1 MPRIKLLKSG
11 DISEDSIQK
20 TVISWARLQPGL
32 KNLVIHIPNEGKRTP
47 RYGSHLK
54 SIGLLPGVWDL
65 LITTAKHGYI
75 GAWIELK
82 SANGRLSPAQVA
94 FGKVMEQQ
102 NYYMAV
108 CCSIDSAIKKIEWY
122 YNGS

>member
-20 TVISWARLQPGL
+20 SVVHWARLQPGL
-32 KNLVIHIPNEGKRTP
+32 RDLLLHVPNEGKRTP
-47 RYGSHLK
+47 QYGWRLK

-65 LITTAKHGYI
+65 FIACGRQGYI

-82 SANGRLSPAQVA
+82 SANGRLTPEQVV
-94 FGKVMEQQ
+94 FGNNMEQQ
-102 NYYMAV
+102 GYFTAV
-108 CCSIDSAIKKIEWY
+108 CYSIESAINTIQWY
-122 YNGS
+122 YY